1 MKSITIKPKSRY
13 NTHDS
18 LFHTVGHGGMNTTIK
33 EMEVA
38 SQKPEYQAKYQD
50 WYFQQQSN
58 TLME

>member
-50 WYFQQQSN
+50 
-58 TLME
+58 